1 MLDYASGPSTT
12 TRILGS
18 GRGRRESQ
26 RRYDNRNE
34 IRTVPLLA
42 LQVEPQAKEC
52 GQPLEAGKADGF
64 SSSISQRTITM

>member
-42 LQVEPQAKEC
+42 LQVA
-52 GQPLEAGKADGF
+52 A
-64 SSSISQRTITM
+64 SQGMRSASGSWKGRWILF